1 MKNILY
7 TLVVLLMITP
17 NCNSIK
23 AQGGM
28 WLPMLLQNNEQNMQS
43 IGSHISAKQIYDA
56 NNASIKDA
64 VMLFGRGCTGE
75 FVSDKGLVF
84 TNHHCGYGQIVKHS
98 TIEHDYLTNG
108 FAAMSIEEEL
118 PCAGLTVTLLQYM
131 EDVTTEVLKGVTNNM
146 SENSRNQIINRNIEQ
161 IIKQKTENN
170 NLSAEIKPIYYGNQY
185 ILYVNKVYKD
195 VRLVAAPPS
204 NIGKFGGDTDNW
216 MWPRHTGDFSVFRV
230 YADEN
235 NEPATYSKNNK
246 PYKPKKFLKIS
257 LKDKQDGDFTFV
269 MGYPGRTQQFI
280 TSYAVEDIQNMEDPI
295 RIKLRTEV
303 LNIYKEAM
311 EESAAKRLRYAN
323 QVASI
328 ANGWK
333 KWQGE
338 VKGLK
343 SLKAIEKKQKQEQ
356 NNPLMNE
363 FMALYDKN
371 RPYKLE
377 EIYMSEAVLSSDFM
391 KNARRVLSLIDL
403 CLDTSKSDAICKS
416 ESEKLLK
423 YFNGYFANDFSSH
436 RKVDSLIFQ
445 KTMDIYYEDFA
456 KEHST
461 VLREKVTDEESAEK
475 YFAKIFS
482 SSSLNNSEKVEKL
495 LKNFDRKRY
504 KKLLKDPAL
513 EFLSPIW
520 GHYINSSIYELV
532 QNNTQLDSLYRVY
545 IRQQFDNG
553 TLDKSKTFPDANMTM
568 RVTYGNI
575 APFKPKDGVMYRSY
589 TTIAG
594 VMEKEN
600 PDIYDYKVEQKL
612 KDIYYSGDLAP
623 YGDHV
628 AFIATNQTTGGN
640 SGSPV
645 MDAYG
650 NLIGLNF
657 DRNWEGTM
665 SDIIYDKDL
674 CRNISLDI
682 RYCLLIIDKYLGAKN
697 LIDELEIVR

>member
-600 PDIYDYKVEQKL
+600 PDI
-612 KDIYYSGDLAP
+612 
-623 YGDHV
+623 
-628 AFIATNQTTGGN
+628 
-640 SGSPV
+640 
-645 MDAYG
+645 
-650 NLIGLNF
+650 
-657 DRNWEGTM
+657 
-665 SDIIYDKDL
+665 
-674 CRNISLDI
+674 
-682 RYCLLIIDKYLGAKN
+682 
-697 LIDELEIVR
+697 

>member
-146 SENSRNQIINRNIEQ
+146 SENNRNQIINRNIEQ

>member
-131 EDVTTEVLKGVTNNM
+131 EDVTTEVLKGITNNM

>member
-146 SENSRNQIINRNIEQ
+146 SENNRNQIINRNIEQ

-269 MGYPGRTQQFI
+269 MGYPGRKQQFI

>member
-594 VMEKEN
+594 VWRKK
-600 PDIYDYKVEQKL
+600 IL
-612 KDIYYSGDLAP
+612 I
-623 YGDHV
+623 
-628 AFIATNQTTGGN
+628 FTTT
-640 SGSPV
+640 
-645 MDAYG
+645 
-650 NLIGLNF
+650 
-657 DRNWEGTM
+657 R
-665 SDIIYDKDL
+665 
-674 CRNISLDI
+674 
-682 RYCLLIIDKYLGAKN
+682 
-697 LIDELEIVR
+697 